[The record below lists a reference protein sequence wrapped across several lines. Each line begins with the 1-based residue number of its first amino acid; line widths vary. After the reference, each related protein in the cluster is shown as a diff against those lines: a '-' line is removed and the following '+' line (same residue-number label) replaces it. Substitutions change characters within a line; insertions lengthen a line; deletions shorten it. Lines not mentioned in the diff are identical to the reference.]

1 MVQTFKRIYLY
12 TAASFALLFTAVV
25 TRNLLED
32 LFQLAGLGPNYPAEF
47 GIVSPTPD
55 SAIIKQD
62 ALFFVIVLLVIG
74 LGFGGVHYWLI
85 RRDARSDPGALGGGT
100 RHFFVNILMA
110 ATALIAVSNALSVL
124 GRVGETNSC
133 CFNNADSLAWSV
145 VFTLVFLYMEWERR
159 QAQPVGRAANLMRQI
174 HENALQGILL
184 ILASAFVFYALT
196 EVVQY
201 VLVQS
206 GVLAVDCSS
215 IGSFGLCETP
225 VILGPAL
232 DALFAIAAWGLYVW
246 LGFWDQHSVL
256 RWILRFVIYAYGVG
270 WLLVGIESLV
280 QTVVE
285 SALGVGDTWQVAQ
298 RDGLP
303 FIGELVTGA
312 LIALPYFFWIRRVSA
327 TSPASRQ
334 ASEQGLLAVPAG
346 LSAGLFLAGLAML
359 LSGLVEQLLPG
370 GSPPSPEGW
379 AVAWALLV
387 AGLGYIPFWVLL
399 RRISDPA
406 RGGPVIPRR
415 AYVLVL
421 LAGTAIAAVGL
432 AVTAIYQFLAVY
444 LGIGQS
450 DDLSA
455 RQALVAAV
463 VVGAT
468 ALYHL
473 WQLRADLRVLHAR
486 QAATQPAPAPGELE
500 AVAPERTAAPSP
512 NGAKETL
519 ESILSEVATGS
530 LEPATAATRIRSL
543 PML

>member
-25 TRNLLED
+25 TRNLLKD

-47 GIVSPTPD
+47 GISSTPD

-62 ALFFVIVLLVIG
+62 VLFFIIVFLVIG
-74 LGFGGVHYWLI
+74 LGFGGVHYRLI
-85 RRDARSDPGALGGGT
+85 RRDARADPGALGGGT

-110 ATALIAVSNALSVL
+110 ASALIAVSYALTVL
-124 GRVGETNSC
+124 GRVGETDSC
-133 CFNNADSLAWSV
+133 CFNNADDLAWSV
-145 VFTLVFLYMEWERR
+145 VFALVFLYMEWERR
-159 QAQPVGRAANLMRQI
+159 QAQPVGRAATLMRQI
-174 HENALQGILL
+174 HENVLQGILL

-196 EVVQY
+196 ETVQY

-206 GVLAVDCSS
+206 GALAVDCGS

-232 DALFAIAAWGLYVW
+232 DALFAVAAWGLYVW
-246 LGFWDQHSVL
+246 LGFWDQRSVL
-256 RWILRFVIYAYGVG
+256 RWILRFVIYAYGIG

-280 QTVVE
+280 QTLME
-285 SALGVGDTWQVAQ
+285 SALGVENAWQLAQ

-303 FIGELVTGA
+303 FLGELVTGA
-312 LIALPYFFWIRRVSA
+312 LIAVPYFFWIRRVSA
-327 TSPASRQ
+327 ASAGSRQ
-334 ASEQGLLAVPAG
+334 ASGQGLLAVPAG
-346 LSAGLFLAGLAML
+346 LSAGLFLAGLAMA

-370 GSPPSPEGW
+370 GSPLSSEGW
-379 AVAWALLV
+379 AVSWALLV
-387 AGLGYIPFWVLL
+387 AGLGYIPLWVLL
-399 RRISDPA
+399 RRISDPTQ
-406 RGGPVIPRR
+406 GGPVVPRR
-415 AYVLVL
+415 VYVLVL

-432 AVTAIYQFLAVY
+432 AVTSIYQFLAVS
-444 LGIGQS
+444 LGIGRT
-450 DDLSA
+450 DDLLA

-486 QAATQPAPAPGELE
+486 QAAAQPAPVSGALEVSAPAL
-500 AVAPERTAAPSP
+500 AAAPLP
-512 NGAKETL
+512 NGASETL
-519 ESILSEVATGS
+519 ESILGEVAAGA
-530 LEPATAATRIRSL
+530 LEPATAAARIRSL
-543 PML
+543 PKL